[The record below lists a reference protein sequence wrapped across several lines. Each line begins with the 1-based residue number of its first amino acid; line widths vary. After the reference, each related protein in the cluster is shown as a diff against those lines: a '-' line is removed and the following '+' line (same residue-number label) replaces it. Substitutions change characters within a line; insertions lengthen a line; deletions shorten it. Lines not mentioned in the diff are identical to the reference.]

1 MYSKRKRLNIK
12 IDRGNKALVNEKI
25 RLKKEITKLTTA
37 TDSTKSTPR
46 KTKKKGEKKAHVKS
60 QKSTQSIQPQ
70 NVAIP
75 EGFREVKSKKNKKRR
90 TTKQNPVHIQKNN
103 TPAENRNITPDQ
115 PNKRNSPVVKITKT
129 TVITDSLGAG
139 LGERLRGKNTCVYVK
154 RGATV
159 DRIHNDI
166 VHNKGYLDSNRL
178 MLLCGTNN
186 ISQKTSLGQTILASD
201 KLIDTAVSLNPTA
214 DIHMVA
220 LPYRWD
226 NPDLNDKIDTYNAF
240 LKYKAD
246 KIPQVK
252 IVDTSSFQQGRNAYY
267 MKDKL
272 HLNNQGTNLLART
285 VTEAVN
291 FHNRKFRAER

>member
-1 MYSKRKRLNIK
+1 M
-12 IDRGNKALVNEKI
+12 EKI
-25 RLKKEITKLTTA
+25 
-37 TDSTKSTPR
+37 P
-46 KTKKKGEKKAHVKS
+46 
-60 QKSTQSIQPQ
+60 
-70 NVAIP
+70 
-75 EGFREVKSKKNKKRR
+75 
-90 TTKQNPVHIQKNN
+90 
-103 TPAENRNITPDQ
+103 
-115 PNKRNSPVVKITKT
+115 
-129 TVITDSLGAG
+129 
-139 LGERLRGKNTCVYVK
+139 VYVK

-159 DRIHNDI
+159 ERIHNDI
-166 VHNKGYLDSNRL
+166 VHNKEYWDSNRL
-178 MLLCGTNN
+178 MLLSGNVTNN

-226 NPDLNDKIDTYNAF
+226 NPDLNDKIDTYRSNAF

-246 KIPQVK
+246 KIPQIK

-272 HLNNQGTNLLART
+272 HLNNQGKDLLART
-285 VTEAVN
+285 VTDAVN